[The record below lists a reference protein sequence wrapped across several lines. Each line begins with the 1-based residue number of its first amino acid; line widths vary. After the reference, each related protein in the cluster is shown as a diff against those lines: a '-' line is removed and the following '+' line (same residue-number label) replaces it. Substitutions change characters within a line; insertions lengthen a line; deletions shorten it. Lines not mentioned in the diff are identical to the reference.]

1 MQWSHLYTRRLEPT
15 PSPTRTTTMGTEKSE
30 REKKKNDIKR
40 RDYYPK
46 KHLRLVREKT
56 FTFFPIQ
63 VFWIF
68 PHVLKNVL
76 QTFALLTN
84 SKKKPS
90 SMYSLRQKNESAM
103 YKCVSIYRIPC
114 TAFLRSCEKRNARWR
129 NGTEES
135 APYCKY
141 FIGQFCY
148 REKDEAAE
156 EKGIDN
162 VGT

>member
-1 MQWSHLYTRRLEPT
+1 MEEGEFSEAREDIAALELDYQVLNLQKHYFLTLDFFNQMQRSHLYTRRLEPT

-40 RDYYPK
+40 RDYFPK

-84 SKKKPS
+84 SKKK
-90 SMYSLRQKNESAM
+90 
-103 YKCVSIYRIPC
+103 
-114 TAFLRSCEKRNARWR
+114 T
-129 NGTEES
+129 
-135 APYCKY
+135 
-141 FIGQFCY
+141 
-148 REKDEAAE
+148 
-156 EKGIDN
+156 
-162 VGT
+162 